1 MHFAQSIALPP
12 PTATMTSQPCSA
24 YTTAPASI
32 SSIRGLGET
41 LVNSV
46 HPRPAPSM
54 LASTCCA
61 HPARTTPGS
70 ETTSALVPPRLRPYC
85 PVNSKAPTPK
95 MISGAKN
102 FRKFRESIM
111 ALRPSTIRLQ
121 VLRLTDGHAKYVE
134 LLSKADVF
142 VFLVARFHL
151 NPPICC
157 SLSCWWRK
165 AAVVAASAVILVV
178 VADTSWRH
186 SPHAAC
192 SNSGAGLYP

>member
-1 MHFAQSIALPP
+1 MSIFFFFSSRRRH
-12 PTATMTSQPCSA
+12 TRSTRDWSSDVCS
-24 YTTAPASI
+24 SD
-32 SSIRGLGET
+32 L
-41 LVNSV
+41 
-46 HPRPAPSM
+46 
-54 LASTCCA
+54 
-61 HPARTTPGS
+61 GS

-85 PVNSKAPTPK
+85 PANSKAPKPK

-102 FRKFRESIM
+102 FRKFREYIM

-178 VADTSWRH
+178 VAYTSAVRRDLQIET
-186 SPHAAC
+186 A
-192 SNSGAGLYP
+192 